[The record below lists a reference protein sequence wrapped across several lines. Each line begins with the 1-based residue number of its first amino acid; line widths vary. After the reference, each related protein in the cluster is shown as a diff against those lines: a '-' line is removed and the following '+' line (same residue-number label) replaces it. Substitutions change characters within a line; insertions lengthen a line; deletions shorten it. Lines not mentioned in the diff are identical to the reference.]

1 LTLKDA
7 TIDELEAGGDMLEN
21 INLAEID
28 RKKKNLL
35 ESKGRAYDAYA
46 EEEFGK
52 KKSILSHYDELDEQI
67 GFQLDNRGKV
77 NVAEVEKKKQSVKD
91 GLKKATIT
99 LDYEKT
105 REIADYYTNEEIVSF
120 RKPKKSKR
128 KIRKQQ
134 EAEAVATTTI
144 ELPTNVTAFSNS
156 NRDADINSVNFVDD
170 DDLQAALSIARKV
183 NIKKPAQ
190 IQLNRE
196 SSSDSDDGETGTGM
210 IISDTTEFVQ
220 NLDSTPHYT
229 NQTESAHAEADSED
243 GMDISEA
250 VVVSDTEMG
259 VEAEEGEEKDNI
271 KEVLEAPLIDEPL
284 VSSGLAATLSL
295 LARQGVISA
304 PKKSTRETEKGTFE

>member
-21 INLAEID
+21 INLAEMD

-144 ELPTNVTAFSNS
+144 EFPTNITSFSNS

-170 DDLQAALSIARKV
+170 DDLQAALSLARKV

-259 VEAEEGEEKDNI
+259 VEAEEGEEKDSI

-304 PKKSTRETEKGTFE
+304 PKKSTRETEKGILE